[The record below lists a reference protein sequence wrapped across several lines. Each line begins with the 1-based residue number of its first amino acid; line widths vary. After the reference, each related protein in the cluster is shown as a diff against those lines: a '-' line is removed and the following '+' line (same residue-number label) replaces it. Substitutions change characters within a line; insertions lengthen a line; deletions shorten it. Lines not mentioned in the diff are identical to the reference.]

1 MEKWDREN
9 GKKKEIEGDGSPWIG
24 CRTEVEDVKGEL
36 EGQSG

>member
-1 MEKWDREN
+1 MEKWDGEN
-9 GKKKEIEGDGSPWIG
+9 GKNFFLREMEVHGIG